1 MTMNYARVED
11 ILKTLAAEDLQNRS
25 ILVIDNNEKRAELL
39 PTETA
44 KTKAISFKSSDDIH
58 KYLVD
63 FKLANF
69 VIVSNMKLK
78 ADKITRNTVE
88 FEDGNQLDW
97 QSDFYI
103 EFNDYMEEEES
114 VFAKPLLSVEDVK
127 ENRFEI
133 TNYHQ
138 MRMKDTLESLDN
150 YNYHMMMNTSEA
162 IDRIRNIHYIKLNSY
177 DEFDILEGDIIIDAY
192 DYRVGSI
199 DDNTC
204 VIGDKLY
211 RYEIGLNTYVTNK
224 EVNKSLSSN
233 NLIVF
238 TDGTCV
244 FENLDGQY
252 DFTID
257 KINID
262 EYIELMESE
271 DNYDPDQ
278 YYDDYYGYLSDLNIY
293 YAEYSLLEYN
303 DYYKVPYPDDHM
315 LYRILED

>member
-11 ILKTLAAEDLQNRS
+11 ILRTLAAEDLQNRS
-25 ILVIDNNEKRAELL
+25 VLVIDSDEKRAELL
-39 PTETA
+39 PIETA
-44 KTKAISFKSSDDIH
+44 KSKAVSFKSSEDIH

-69 VIVSNMKLK
+69 IIISNMKLK
-78 ADKITRNTVE
+78 ADKITRNSLE
-88 FEDGNQLDW
+88 FENGDQLDW

-103 EFNDYMEEEES
+103 EFNGYMEEES
-114 VFAKPLLSVEDVK
+114 IFAKPLLSVEDVK
-127 ENRFEI
+127 EKRYEI
-133 TNYHQ
+133 TNENQ
-138 MRMKDTLESLDN
+138 KRMKEVIDSLDK
-150 YNYHMMMNTSEA
+150 YHCHIMMNTSEVV
-162 IDRIRNIHYIKLNSY
+162 DKIRSMNYIKLDSY
-177 DEFDILEGDIIIDAY
+177 DEFDISKGDIIIDAY

-204 VIGDKLY
+204 IIGDKLY
-211 RYEIGLNTYVTNK
+211 RYEISLNTYVTNK

-278 YYDDYYGYLSDLNIY
+278 YYDDYYEYISDLRLV
-293 YAEYSLLEYN
+293 YADHFLLDYS
-303 DYYKVPYPDDHM
+303 DYYKMPYPDDHM
-315 LYRILED
+315 LYNMFED

>member
-1 MTMNYARVED
+1 MTMNYVRVED
-11 ILKTLAAEDLQNRS
+11 ILRTLAAEDLQNRS
-25 ILVIDNNEKRAELL
+25 VLVIDSNEKRAELL
-39 PTETA
+39 PIETA
-44 KTKAISFKSSDDIH
+44 KSKAVSFKLSEDIH

-69 VIVSNMKLK
+69 IIISNMKLK
-78 ADKITRNTVE
+78 ADKITRNSLE
-88 FEDGNQLDW
+88 FENGDQLDW

-103 EFNDYMEEEES
+103 EFNDYMEEES
-114 VFAKPLLSVEDVK
+114 IFAKPLLSVEDVK
-127 ENRFEI
+127 EKRCEI
-133 TNYHQ
+133 TNENQ
-138 MRMKDTLESLDN
+138 RRMKEVIDSLDK
-150 YNYHMMMNTSEA
+150 YHCHMMMNTSEVV
-162 IDRIRNIHYIKLNSY
+162 DKIRSMNYIKLNSY
-177 DEFDILEGDIIIDAY
+177 DEFDISEGYIIIDAY

-204 VIGDKLY
+204 IIGDKLY

-278 YYDDYYGYLSDLNIY
+278 YYDDYYEYISDLRLV
-293 YAEYSLLEYN
+293 YADHFLLDYS
-303 DYYKVPYPDDHM
+303 DYYKMPYPDDHM
-315 LYRILED
+315 LYNMFED

>member
-1 MTMNYARVED
+1 MTMNYVRVED
-11 ILKTLAAEDLQNRS
+11 ILRTLASKDLQNRS
-25 ILVIDNNEKRAELL
+25 VLVIDSNEKRAELL
-39 PTETA
+39 PIETA
-44 KTKAISFKSSDDIH
+44 KSKAVSFKLSEDIH

-69 VIVSNMKLK
+69 IIISNMKLK
-78 ADKITRNTVE
+78 ADKITRNSLE
-88 FEDGNQLDW
+88 FENGDQLDW

-103 EFNDYMEEEES
+103 EFNDYMEEES
-114 VFAKPLLSVEDVK
+114 IFAKPLLSVEDVK
-127 ENRFEI
+127 EKRCEI
-133 TNYHQ
+133 TNENQ
-138 MRMKDTLESLDN
+138 RRMKEVIDSLDK
-150 YNYHMMMNTSEA
+150 YHCHMMMNTSEA
-162 IDRIRNIHYIKLNSY
+162 IDKIRSMNYIKLDSY
-177 DEFDILEGDIIIDAY
+177 DEFDISKGDIIIDAY

-204 VIGDKLY
+204 IIGDKLY
-211 RYEIGLNTYVTNK
+211 CYEIGLNTYVTNK

-278 YYDDYYGYLSDLNIY
+278 YYDDYYEYISDLRLV
-293 YAEYSLLEYN
+293 YADHFLLDYS
-303 DYYKVPYPDDHM
+303 DYYKMPYPDDHM
-315 LYRILED
+315 LYNMFED

>member
-1 MTMNYARVED
+1 MTMNYVRVED
-11 ILKTLAAEDLQNRS
+11 ILKTLASKDLQNRS
-25 ILVIDNNEKRAELL
+25 VLVIDSDEKRAELL
-39 PTETA
+39 PIETA
-44 KTKAISFKSSDDIH
+44 KSKAVSFKSSEDIH

-69 VIVSNMKLK
+69 IIISNMKLK
-78 ADKITRNTVE
+78 ADKITRNSLE
-88 FEDGNQLDW
+88 FENGDQLDW

-103 EFNDYMEEEES
+103 EFNGYMEEES
-114 VFAKPLLSVEDVK
+114 IFAKPLLSVEDVK
-127 ENRFEI
+127 EKRYEI
-133 TNYHQ
+133 TNENQ
-138 MRMKDTLESLDN
+138 KRMKEVIDSLN
-150 YNYHMMMNTSEA
+150 KYHCHIMMNTSEVV
-162 IDRIRNIHYIKLNSY
+162 DKIRSMNYIKLDSY
-177 DEFDILEGDIIIDAY
+177 DEFDISKGDIIIDAY

-204 VIGDKLY
+204 IIGDKLY

-278 YYDDYYGYLSDLNIY
+278 YYDDYYGYLSDLRLV
-293 YAEYSLLEYN
+293 YADHFLLDYS
-303 DYYKVPYPDDHM
+303 DYYKMPYPDDHM
-315 LYRILED
+315 LYNMFED